1 MLLFTSTFDF
11 IFLAVEFG
19 LKRVVLWMD
28 GQEKKNLSNCTCGLV
43 SINSFNMRL

>member
-11 IFLAVEFG
+11 IFLAIEFG

-28 GQEKKNLSNCTCGLV
+28 GQEKEKKKIFQTPLV
-43 SINSFNMRL
+43 VWFL

>member
-1 MLLFTSTFDF
+1 MELFTSNFDF

-28 GQEKKNLSNCTCGLV
+28 GQEKKTFLNSTCGLV
-43 SINSFNMRL
+43 SIKLF